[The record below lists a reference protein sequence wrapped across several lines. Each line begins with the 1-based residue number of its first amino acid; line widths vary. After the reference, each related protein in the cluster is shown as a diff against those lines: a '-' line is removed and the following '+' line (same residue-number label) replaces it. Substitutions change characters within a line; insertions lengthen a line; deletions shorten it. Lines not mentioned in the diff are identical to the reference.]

1 MSVSDI
7 IFASLGTALFIG
19 LIILIL
25 IWLFI
30 YTAVKAATKHGIVDA
45 YREIKSMP
53 EIKHIS
59 PEEDLKKEM
68 EGWS

>member
-1 MSVSDI
+1 MSVNDI

-30 YTAVKAATKHGIVDA
+30 YTAVKYSLQGTTQSRYLTGGVTPV
-45 YREIKSMP
+45 RFSM
-53 EIKHIS
+53 
-59 PEEDLKKEM
+59 
-68 EGWS
+68 

>member
-1 MSVSDI
+1 MNINDI
-7 IFASLGTALFIG
+7 IFASLGTAFFIG
-19 LIILIL
+19 LIILVL

-30 YTAVKAATKHGIVDA
+30 YTAVKAATKHAIVDA
-45 YREIKSMP
+45 YREIKTMP
-53 EIKHIS
+53 EIKQIT

>member
-1 MSVSDI
+1 MSVNDI

-30 YTAVKAATKHGIVDA
+30 YTAVKAATKNAIKEA
-45 YREIKSMP
+45 YRDIKLMP
-53 EIKHIS
+53 EIKQTT
-59 PEEDLKKEM
+59 PEEELKKEM
-68 EGWS
+68 EGWN